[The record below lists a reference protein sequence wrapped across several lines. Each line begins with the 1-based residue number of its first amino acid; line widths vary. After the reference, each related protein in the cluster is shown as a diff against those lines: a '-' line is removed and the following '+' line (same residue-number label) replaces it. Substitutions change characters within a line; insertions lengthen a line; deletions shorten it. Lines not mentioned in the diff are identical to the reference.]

1 MKVSNRKGIAN
12 QTGPES
18 CVAHREVRDEALTG
32 EPAGQPLS
40 RESFKLVQGADA
52 VSVAEGNT
60 DRRDKASACSALRGL
75 RPWHVGTLFAREPGD
90 LLLGRFSCVWSGP
103 RREDEES
110 KPMKNEQEKS
120 DPSIV
125 AKRPANKPHIA
136 EVDLWGSG
144 AESAEPREGT
154 EGNTGEQRTCRTPS
168 RESVSQGLERVRE
181 AAKQR
186 KKERFTAL
194 LHHVTVDLLKDA
206 YFWLKREAAPGVD
219 GRTWQSYKQNLEVNL
234 VELHSR
240 IHRGTY
246 RALPSR
252 RRYIP
257 KPDGRQRPLGIAALE
272 DKIVQRA
279 VVEVLNTIY
288 EEDFLG
294 FSYGFRPGR
303 GQHDALDALAVGI
316 TRTKVNWIVDADIAG
331 FFDAVSHEW
340 LMRFR

>member
-1 MKVSNRKGIAN
+1 M
-12 QTGPES
+12 
-18 CVAHREVRDEALTG
+18 L
-32 EPAGQPLS
+32 
-40 RESFKLVQGADA
+40 
-52 VSVAEGNT
+52 
-60 DRRDKASACSALRGL
+60 
-75 RPWHVGTLFAREPGD
+75 
-90 LLLGRFSCVWSGP
+90 WSGW

-125 AKRPANKPHIA
+125 GKRKANNPDVA
-136 EVDLWGSG
+136 RVDLWGSG
-144 AESAEPREGT
+144 AGSAERREGT
-154 EGNTGEQRTCRTPS
+154 EGNTGEEHTCRTPS

-234 VELHSR
+234 AELHSC

-294 FSYGFRPGR
+294 FSYGFRPR
-303 GQHDALDALAVGI
+303 RAQHHGLYALHAGLP
-316 TRTKVNWIVDADIAG
+316 RT
-331 FFDAVSHEW
+331 
-340 LMRFR
+340 